1 MAMLPARRI
10 GHSPTVIDP
19 TREFED
25 IYDRMGQLMNV
36 AFGDIGLTTL
46 ADIPW
51 APLADVSE
59 NDNAYL
65 VHVELPGVSKD
76 QVEVQMQDR
85 ELVISGE
92 IKEAGNGRRH
102 RSTRRTGRFEYRTYL
117 PGDVKADRVSA
128 QLADGVLTVT
138 VPKSEAAKPRRIE
151 VKASDGK
158 SASQR

>member
-10 GHSPTVIDP
+10 GHGATVIDP

-65 VHVELPGVSKD
+65 VHVELPGVRKD
-76 QVEVQMQDR
+76 QIDVQMQDR
-85 ELVISGE
+85 ELIISGE
-92 IKEAGNGRRH
+92 IREAENGRRH

-117 PGDVKADRVSA
+117 PGDVKAEQVSA
-128 QLADGVLTVT
+128 QLAEGVLTVT

-158 SASQR
+158 SGSNR